1 VLSGLG
7 HHRDHV
13 LGEKGFQVLKSRV
26 EIVIM
31 NTRLKI
37 HPV

>member
-13 LGEKGFQVLKSRV
+13 LGEKGFQVLKSR
-26 EIVIM
+26 EEMVIM
-31 NTRLKI
+31 NSRLKI
-37 HPV
+37 HAV